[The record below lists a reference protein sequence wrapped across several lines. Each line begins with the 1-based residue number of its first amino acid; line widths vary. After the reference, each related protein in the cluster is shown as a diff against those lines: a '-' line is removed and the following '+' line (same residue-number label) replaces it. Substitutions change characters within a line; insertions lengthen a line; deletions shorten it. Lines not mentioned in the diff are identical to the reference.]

1 MSYSWIIYN
10 KDDEQNEINKINSIN
25 PSRLNQTMDFCF
37 FSVTDKILYYKS
49 SLILPFATQFNK
61 KVSDY
66 GNIVYTYLNITPRDF
81 TTKPF

>member
-1 MSYSWIIYN
+1 MYYSWIIYN

-25 PSRLNQTMDFCF
+25 PSLINQTMDFCF

-49 SLILPFATQFNK
+49 SLIIAFSKFNK

-66 GNIVYTYLNITPRDF
+66 GNIVYTYLNINPRDF

>member
-10 KDDEQNEINKINSIN
+10 KEDEQSEINKINSIV
-25 PSRLNQTMDFCF
+25 PSQINQTMDFCF
-37 FSVTDKILYYKS
+37 FSVTDKILYYKA
-49 SLILPFATQFNK
+49 SLVLPFLQFNK

-66 GNIVYTYLNITPRDF
+66 GHIVYTYLNINPRDF